1 MRIPKGIDIKK
12 VGENAIYVRGKLGI
26 QKAIVEG
33 VEIEGTEIRVEN
45 AAGREVIKRMI
56 QGVSTGY
63 KGKVKIHGVG
73 YRATEGQGE
82 VKLNIGFKDEK
93 LVKMN
98 DGVEIK
104 ITGNGT
110 VITGKS
116 TMYEDLRQS
125 LSRIVEVRPARK
137 DRYKG
142 KGIA

>member
-33 VEIEGTEIRVEN
+33 VVIEGSDIKVETLG
-45 AAGREVIKRMI
+45 GRETIKRMI

-73 YRATEGQGE
+73 YRAIEGKGE
-82 VKLNIGFKDEK
+82 VKLSIGYKDEK
-93 LVKMN
+93 VVKIN
-98 DGVEIK
+98 EGVEIK

-110 VITGKS
+110 IITGKS
-116 TMYEDLRQS
+116 ANYDQLRQT
-125 LSRIVEVRPARK
+125 LSKIVEVRPARK

>member
-1 MRIPKGIDIKK
+1 MRIPKGIEVKK

-33 VEIEGTEIRVEN
+33 VVVEGSEIRVET
-45 AAGREVIKRMI
+45 AAGRETIKRMV

-73 YRATEGQGE
+73 YRAMEGKGE
-82 VKLNIGFKDEK
+82 VKLSIGYKDEK
-93 LVKMN
+93 VVKIS

-110 VITGKS
+110 IITGKS
-116 TMYEDLRQS
+116 ANYEELRQN
-125 LSRIVEVRPARK
+125 LSKIVEIRPARK